1 MKIEE
6 LKDKK
11 ILILGFGRE
20 GKDTFRFLRKI
31 FPRKEIAIS
40 DKNPSVKIKNL
51 KKTKWFLG
59 EDYLKPLKNY
69 EVIIKSPGIPFSIK
83 EVKEALEQGKITTQT
98 EIFFDNFKGKIIGIT
113 GTKGKST
120 TSKLIFEILKTAGFK
135 VFLGGNI
142 KVPVLKYIFK
152 DGYFI
157 YELSS
162 HQLFNLKKSPHISV
176 LLDIFEDH
184 LDYYKSFK
192 EYILAKAN
200 IAKYQKPQDFLIFSS
215 ENKIC
220 KKIVKYSLAKK
231 IPIKKDL
238 NTIKSLGLK
247 ITPQFK
253 IYSLNLQAAISVAKI
268 LNIKKEIIKKA
279 ILNFKFLPH
288 RMEFLG
294 NFKGVDFYN
303 DSMATNPDS
312 TIFAIRSLKEKLE
325 TLILGGLSK
334 KLEEK
339 KLVKEI
345 LKSKIKNLVLL
356 PETGISIYFQVFKKR
371 KNLDLFLTTKLK
383 EGVKFSFLKTSKG
396 GTVLFSPGAASFNLF
411 ENAEKRGEE
420 FKKMVKFYGKP

>member
-1 MKIEE
+1 MEIKD
-6 LKDKK
+6 LKEKK
-11 ILILGFGRE
+11 ILILGFGKE
-20 GKDTFRFLRKI
+20 GKDTFHFLRKI
-31 FPRKEIAIS
+31 FPQKEIGIA
-40 DKNPSVKIKNL
+40 DKNPLVRVKNL
-51 KKTKWFLG
+51 KNVKWFLG
-59 EDYLKPLKNY
+59 KNYLKSLKNY
-69 EVIIKSPGIPFSIK
+69 EVIVKSPGIPFSIK
-83 EVKEALEQGKITTQT
+83 EVKDALKERKITTQT

-120 TSKLIFEILKTAGFK
+120 TSKLIFEILRMAGFK

-142 KVPVLKYIFK
+142 KNPVLKYLFK
-152 DGYFI
+152 NGYFV

-200 IAKYQKPQDFLIFSS
+200 IAKYQNKEDFLIFSS

-220 KKIVKYSLAKK
+220 KKIAKYSLAKK

-238 NTIKSLGLK
+238 KKIESLGLK
-247 ITPQFK
+247 ITPKFK
-253 IYSLNLQAAISVAKI
+253 IYSLNLNAAILVAEI

-294 NFKGVDFYN
+294 NFKGIDFYN
-303 DSMATNPDS
+303 DSMATNPES
-312 TIFAIRSLKEKLE
+312 TIFAIRTLKEKLE
-325 TLILGGLSK
+325 TLILGGVSKNLKQK
-334 KLEEK
+334 KLG
-339 KLVKEI
+339 KEI
-345 LKSKIKNLVLL
+345 LNSKIKNLVLL
-356 PETGISIYFQVFKKR
+356 PETGISIYFQIFKK
-371 KNLDLFLTTKLK
+371 KNLNLFLTTKLK

-396 GTVLFSPGAASFNLF
+396 KAVLFSPGAASFNLF
-411 ENAEKRGEE
+411 ENAEKRGEI
-420 FKKMVKFYGKP
+420 FKKLVKFYGKS

>member
-1 MKIEE
+1 MEIKD
-6 LKDKK
+6 LKEKK
-11 ILILGFGRE
+11 ILILGFGKE
-20 GKDTFRFLRKI
+20 GKDTFHFLRKI
-31 FPRKEIAIS
+31 FPQKEIGIA
-40 DKNPSVKIKNL
+40 DKNPLVKVKNL
-51 KKTKWFLG
+51 KNVKWFLG
-59 EDYLKPLKNY
+59 ENYLKSLKNY
-69 EVIIKSPGIPFSIK
+69 EVIVKSPGIPFSIK
-83 EVKEALEQGKITTQT
+83 EVKEALDQGKITTQT
-98 EIFFDNFKGKIIGIT
+98 EIFFNNFKGKIIGVT

-120 TSKLIFEILKTAGFK
+120 TSKLIFEILKRAGFK

-142 KVPVLKYIFK
+142 KIPVLKYIFK
-152 DGYFI
+152 NGYFV

-162 HQLFNLKKSPHISV
+162 HQLFTLKKSPHIAV

-200 IAKYQKPQDFLIFSS
+200 IARYQKPEDFLIFSS

-220 KKIVKYSLAKK
+220 KKIAKYSLAKK
-231 IPIKKDL
+231 IPIKRDL
-238 NTIKSLGLK
+238 DEIKSLGLK

-253 IYSLNLQAAISVAKI
+253 IYSLNLNAAISVAKI
-268 LNIKKEIIKKA
+268 LNVKKEIIREG

-288 RMEFLG
+288 RVEFLG
-294 NFKGVDFYN
+294 NFKGIDFYN

-334 KLEEK
+334 NLEEK

-356 PETGISIYFQVFKKR
+356 PETGISIYFHLFKAK
-371 KNLDLFLTTKLK
+371 KNLNMFLTTKLK
-383 EGVKFSFLKTSKG
+383 EGVKFSFLETSKG
-396 GTVLFSPGAASFNLF
+396 KAVLFSPGAASFNLF
-411 ENAEKRGEE
+411 ENAEKRGDS
-420 FKKMVKFYGKP
+420 FKKLVKFYGKS